1 MDKFM
6 FDPRRHCYTCGGMG
20 TVGQGSSCQTC
31 GGTGNTREKNRRT
44 KLNENIKW
52 LEDEFSRFVF
62 AKEGV
67 YDGTL
72 EKFIDWLK
80 RN

>member
-6 FDPRRHCYTCGGMG
+6 FDPRRHCYACGGMG
-20 TVGQGSSCQTC
+20 TVGQGSTCQTC
-31 GGTGNTREKNRRT
+31 GGTGNTREENKRT

-72 EKFIDWLK
+72 EKFINWLK